1 MSPLE
6 IVKQIADEWKKMKD
20 NEPDRLKFFQDLAVK
35 EEEKYFNE
43 LTALKEA
50 DFPMTEKKEIY
61 DKMVGLLK
69 RKSARSSRV
78 MSKALT
84 SAEKPIKIK

>member
-1 MSPLE
+1 VSCLQLLASL
-6 IVKQIADEWKKMKD
+6 IVE
-20 NEPDRLKFFQDLAVK
+20 DLIVRK
-35 EEEKYFNE
+35 RQEKYFNE